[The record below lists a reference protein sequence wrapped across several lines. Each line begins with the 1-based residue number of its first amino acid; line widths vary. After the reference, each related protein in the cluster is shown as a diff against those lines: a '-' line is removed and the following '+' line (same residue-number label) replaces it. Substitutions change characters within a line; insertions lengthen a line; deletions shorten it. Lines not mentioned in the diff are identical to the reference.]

1 MDLTENK
8 NPAGNTMHDVTCP
21 QLIAKNSTDPK
32 SSTFP
37 AHQGLGN
44 AQVHFKRC
52 VGEDAA
58 LEQLITEARRVK
70 NTQP

>member
-8 NPAGNTMHDVTCP
+8 NPAGNIMYDVTCP

-32 SSTFP
+32 SWTFP

-44 AQVHFKRC
+44 TWAHFKSC
-52 VGEDAA
+52 VGDDAA

-70 NTQP
+70 NK